1 MSNPGKL
8 TELEDLYIQIQ
19 RRVSAEWH
27 KRLDTLISGSQALIL
42 RILHAHGP
50 QKVSAIAE
58 RLDITPGA
66 VTSLADKLIACGYAD
81 RKRDTADRR
90 VVYLEI
96 TDQGHEILLKY
107 RAELKR
113 TVEEFFVGLSDED
126 LQHLT
131 RIYTQ
136 LLKNIEQRRGEK
148 E

>member
-1 MSNPGKL
+1 MSDPGRL
-8 TELEDLYIQIQ
+8 TDFEDLYIQLQ
-19 RRVSAEWH
+19 RRVSSEWH
-27 KRLDTLISGSQALIL
+27 KRLDTLVSGSQALIL

-81 RKRDTADRR
+81 RKRDTIDRR

-107 RAELKR
+107 RVELKR
-113 TVEEFFVGLSDED
+113 TVEDFFVGLSDED

-136 LLKNIEQRRGEK
+136 VLKNIEQRRGEK